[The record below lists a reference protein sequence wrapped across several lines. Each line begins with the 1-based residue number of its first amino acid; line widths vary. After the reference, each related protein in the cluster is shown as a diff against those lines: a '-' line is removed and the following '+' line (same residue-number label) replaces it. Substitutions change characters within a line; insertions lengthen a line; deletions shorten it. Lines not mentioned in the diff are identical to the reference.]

1 MKKLILIILLLVVSC
16 TDNNHT
22 VTVVTENDSAAET
35 PDKYET
41 ENLDQTEVDI
51 DVSQD
56 IDINVDTD
64 QFFENVPDP
73 DYELPDTESEIPDID
88 EVPDDPDF
96 EYPPSEDPPINLEDI
111 DAYFYSDISYDEN
124 IANRFDLFAAKS
136 TEPAPIVIF
145 IHGGGFTAGDKDEA
159 YGAAG
164 PFVIRDLLTNGISY
178 ATINYRLLEQN
189 DKVGVIKPLNDC
201 KRALQF
207 IRNIADLFNID
218 KTKVGLYGFSAGA
231 GASMWIGFQDE
242 LADPQNVDPVLRES
256 TRVNAVGAL
265 ETQATYD
272 LVRWETEILKPFDI
286 TLQMAANL
294 GMKDLI
300 LSFYGISTL
309 DELYTPETENYRNK
323 VDMLDLISEDDPEMY
338 VSNAYDNAGKPT
350 DLYGLLHH
358 PNHAKAVMDKAD
370 EIGADGLFFI
380 DALGIADPTNELLIQ
395 FMIRKLK

>member
-1 MKKLILIILLLVVSC
+1 
-16 TDNNHT
+16 
-22 VTVVTENDSAAET
+22 
-35 PDKYET
+35 
-41 ENLDQTEVDI
+41 
-51 DVSQD
+51 
-56 IDINVDTD
+56 
-64 QFFENVPDP
+64 
-73 DYELPDTESEIPDID
+73 
-88 EVPDDPDF
+88 
-96 EYPPSEDPPINLEDI
+96 
-111 DAYFYSDISYDEN
+111 
-124 IANRFDLFAAKS
+124 
-136 TEPAPIVIF
+136 
-145 IHGGGFTAGDKDEA
+145 
-159 YGAAG
+159 
-164 PFVIRDLLTNGISY
+164 VIRDLLANGISF

-189 DKVGVIKPLNDC
+189 DTVGVIKPLNDC

-242 LADPQNVDPVLRES
+242 LADPENDDPVLRES
-256 TRVNAVGAL
+256 TRVLAVGAL

-300 LSFYGISTL
+300 LSFYGISSL
-309 DELYTPETENYRNK
+309 DELYTPETEVYRHK
-323 VDMLDLISEDDPEMY
+323 VDMLEMISSDDPEMY
-338 VSNAYDNAGKPT
+338 VSNAYNNAGKPT

-358 PNHAKAVMDKAD
+358 PNHAKAIMDKAQ

-380 DALGIADPTNELLIQ
+380 DAMGISDPTGELLSE